1 MTKEELRAI
10 VDKVH
15 ANWNVNPLP
24 AQVQAVYK
32 AWWVLL
38 SEYDA
43 QTVDEVVDTLI
54 KEDGWCPRAGT
65 VYRRVKSVL
74 NPNPAPSAA
83 LAWEEYRRLAGK
95 LDSGVWE
102 EEQLHPTLQKCINV
116 IGGYH
121 LHTNSDREHFTQI
134 YTELVNEEYR

>member
-1 MTKEELRAI
+1 MTKDELRLI

-15 ANWNVNPLP
+15 ANWNVTPLP
-24 AQVQAVYK
+24 AQVQTIYK
-32 AWWVLL
+32 VWWGLL
-38 SEYDA
+38 EGCDF
-43 QTVDEVVDTLI
+43 DVVDSVVDALI

-65 VYRRVKSVL
+65 VYRRVKSGL
-74 NPNPAPSAA
+74 SPNPAPSVHT
-83 LAWEEYRRLAGK
+83 AWEDYRRLAAK

-102 EEQLHPTLQKCINV
+102 EEQLHPTLQKCINL

-134 YTELVNEEYR
+134 YTELLNKEYE

>member
-1 MTKEELRAI
+1 MTKDELRAV

-24 AQVQAVYK
+24 AQVQSIYKVWWGLLAEFDLDAV
-32 AWWVLL
+32 
-38 SEYDA
+38 DG
-43 QTVDEVVDTLI
+43 VVDVLI
-54 KEDGWCPRAGT
+54 KEDGWAPRAGT
-65 VYRRVKSVL
+65 VYRRVKFMLSAD
-74 NPNPAPSAA
+74 PAPSVA
-83 LAWEEYRRLAGK
+83 LAWEDYRRLAGK

-102 EEQLHPTLQKCINV
+102 EEKLHPTLQKCINV

-134 YTELVNEEYR
+134 YTELLNKEYQ